1 MTKLH
6 MATSQNDPRNG
17 KILQIAKLKGLRP
30 HFTKW
35 VNGIL
40 IEQGFV
46 DSDGTAKGG
55 LGHAVRGPL
64 VGDDRVEEFYDRV
77 INGLEAVEPLA
88 PGDPLPEGHPFAI
101 PLAELMAGE
110 KETPVDRTSTIEKYT
125 ADSEEVEAHSK
136 NDGEVRGVDSK
147 VDPLDAAPPCP
158 ELACQVDE
166 QVGDPN
172 PLAHVT
178 ADELDGFREFM
189 TGAKDTAKEAL
200 KEVVVLGESNMLM
213 EGRLSA
219 LEQQN
224 SAQRLD
230 KVEDILGN
238 CSNPC
243 QGDPDE
249 TPAQTLNVIE
259 ARLSQAE
266 VSLQDL
272 GDSLPGGASNRDGA
286 DIAAITAS
294 ITHAVLDEVVKL
306 CVTRNDLQVLL
317 NLNKEG
323 K

>member
-1 MTKLH
+1 MTDTAPGPPDIGLNKC
-6 MATSQNDPRNG
+6 SQYFDTR
-17 KILQIAKLKGLRP
+17 ILSPAALP
-30 HFTKW
+30 
-35 VNGIL
+35 
-40 IEQGFV
+40 
-46 DSDGTAKGG
+46 
-55 LGHAVRGPL
+55 HAV
-64 VGDDRVEEFYDRV
+64 VHVER
-77 INGLEAVEPLA
+77 
-88 PGDPLPEGHPFAI
+88 
-101 PLAELMAGE
+101 
-110 KETPVDRTSTIEKYT
+110 
-125 ADSEEVEAHSK
+125 
-136 NDGEVRGVDSK
+136 DGEVRGVDSK
-147 VDPLDAAPPCP
+147 VDPLDAAQPCP

-178 ADELDGFREFM
+178 ADELVGFREFM